1 MHNIV
6 NVLSAANGKF
16 CIMGFTTIKK
26 KIDQTLSEYLA
37 NNLQLGYM
45 PSH

>member
-1 MHNIV
+1 V

-26 KIDQTLSEYLA
+26 KKIDQTLSEYLA
-37 NNLQLGYM
+37 NNLQLGYV